1 MDTVAAGVGTN
12 GANQMAKLTIT
23 EALQEIKTIGKRLE
37 KKRSS
42 IGQYLARDSRVRDPL
57 SKDGGSEKFV
67 AEERQ
72 AVGDLEN
79 RIISI
84 RTEIQKSNL
93 ASNLT
98 IGDKSR
104 TVAEWLTWRREVS
117 GSQVQFLRSMASG
130 LAKIRSDIQQKGGK
144 VIAAAAAVNE
154 AFDPNGPPEVVVNV
168 DERALIDEQE
178 KLEQQLGDLDGKLS
192 LFNATTVVDV

>member
-1 MDTVAAGVGTN
+1 
-12 GANQMAKLTIT
+12 MAKLTIT

-37 KKRSS
+37 KKRGS

-57 SKDGGSEKFV
+57 SKDGGSEKFIS
-67 AEERQ
+67 EERQ
-72 AVGDLEN
+72 AVSDLEN

-93 ASNLT
+93 SSALVVAE
-98 IGDKSR
+98 KSR

-117 GSQVQFLRSMASG
+117 GTQVQFLRQMASG
-130 LAKIRSDIQQKGGK
+130 LAKIRTEIQSKGGR
-144 VIAAAAAVNE
+144 VLAAAVAVNE
-154 AFDPNGPPEVVVNV
+154 AFDPNGPPEVIVNI
-168 DERALIDEQE
+168 DEKSLIEEQE

-192 LFNATTVVDV
+192 LFNATTVIDV